1 MYFVDSS
8 ALVKAYV
15 SEDGTPTVRAAL
27 AGLAGYVYISSQ
39 VMLETAAAMAKLR
52 RTRALRPKLYV
63 KARADFLAHCNT
75 RFHVVHPPAAVI
87 NATLGMIDTYRMRS
101 AGGFDLLHIAT
112 AEYIQSLRP
121 DGTLSLMCCDEG
133 LRSVAEERGFDVFD
147 PVHDP
152 VPAWLQLPPAGTNED
167 TSGPGDRW

>member
-15 SEDGTPTVRAAL
+15 SESGTPAVDATLDRLRGSV
-27 AGLAGYVYISSQ
+27 YVSS
-39 VMLETAAAMAKLR
+39 VVLLETAAALARMW
-52 RTRALRPKLYV
+52 RTGRIRKKTY
-63 KARADFLAHCNT
+63 ARARDRFLNHCKT

-87 NATLGMIDTYRMRS
+87 IQTLRMIDTYRMRS

-112 AEYIQSLRP
+112 AEYIQTLLPR
-121 DGTLSLMCCDEG
+121 GTLALMCCDDG

-147 PVHDP
+147 PVRDP
-152 VPAWLQLPPAGTNED
+152 LPAVLQPARDEEE
-167 TSGPGDRW
+167 R